1 MHQVVVGSFLPGHQ
15 QEQKPK
21 KQRIEPT
28 STIPASPHYD
38 EETRVYGGVKPIFTS
53 STAFHGDNSASINP
67 IQGFRNPAV
76 DIKTSMPEEGSKG
89 PSQLN
94 CEVSC

>member
-1 MHQVVVGSFLPGHQ
+1 VGSFLPGHQ

-28 STIPASPHYD
+28 STITITPANPLCD
-38 EETRVYGGVKPIFTS
+38 EETRGVYGGVKPIITT
-53 STAFHGDNSASINP
+53 STAFHGDNSPSINP
-67 IQGFRNPAV
+67 IQGFRNSVV